1 MLEKFILRFLR
12 WRAIRKMIWRY
23 RYLSEVNKLL
33 EEYQTQLILR
43 GGSDEFV
50 AATRKQLL
58 TVQGELKSQQDF
70 LNWLK
75 AQ

>member
-1 MLEKFILRFLR
+1 MLEKFILKFLR
-12 WRAIRKMIWRY
+12 WRAVRKMIWRY

-33 EEYQTQLILR
+33 EEYQTGLIIR
-43 GGSDEFV
+43 GGPDEFI

-58 TVQGELKSQQDF
+58 TVQGEIKSHQDF

-75 AQ
+75 QQ